1 MTCKLVS
8 LETFLSRTMKHIY
21 RNGAFRYISVH
32 SAAHFGRFQCI
43 SVHSDTF
50 WCIPVHSGAFQCIA
64 VYSGACR
71 CMPVHSGAFWSMS
84 VHSGVF
90 RCMPVHSGACRF
102 SIIITNF
109 HSCLVLGLCL
119 LLHACLQVYTTWTG
133 WTDHN
138 AAQHIA
144 QHTTHS
150 TTEQHRK
157 ASDSTGYHKVA

>member
-8 LETFLSRTMKHIY
+8 LETFLSRTIKIFIGTVHSGTFRCIL
-21 RNGAFRYISVH
+21 RRILVGSSAFR
-32 SAAHFGRFQCI
+32 CI
-43 SVHSDTF
+43 SVHF
-50 WCIPVHSGAFQCIA
+50 GAFLCIPVQSGAFQCIA
-64 VYSGACR
+64 
-71 CMPVHSGAFWSMS
+71 

-119 LLHACLQVYTTWTG
+119 LLHACWQVYTTWTG
-133 WTDHN
+133 WTEHN